1 MPYYTSADKV
11 SAEKARRRSIYRQEM
26 AVKDAEEGKTLEPSS
41 SRADEARAFAASDP
55 SMQPIQRLYN
65 ADDLI
70 NEYQKT
76 QAPTSPML
84 QGAVSQDDLSGDPQ
98 ADRLAEAE
106 AAGFMPRGGP
116 AQPPQQPQQGYV
128 NPQGGVQGQADPE
141 GYVRPTKINRDG
153 IAPTRAIYPGPSRP
167 AEPQQAPAEPDLEG
181 MRGQAMMGA
190 GFTPE
195 APSEAEKPAMEQA
208 FTQTPKDA
216 PKDDKT
222 SGSGFGDFIRGND
235 IGGLISQIGIGILTN
250 PGNPMVGLGKGV
262 SAYQQN
268 MYRKRQ
274 DQQVQENEDRVFK
287 AAETDKAERRAQAK
301 AEFAYGEKRDAVA
314 DQRYDQKWEDAEED
328 ETYDRGRD
336 TVGDERWERGF
347 QADREDASYARRSAE
362 ARAGLQDQLT
372 RAQIARAQRGDDP
385 VNGSFGFDRV
395 EAPDGTQYKV
405 RENRRTG
412 DVEYQGAG
420 GEWIKG
426 EPPGSVRATDGFV
439 GDRNSGGEKAYQKVI
454 DDGATAYTSL
464 QETRRSLDL
473 LTKADTDGTY
483 FGPGGGA
490 VQGLRQLAGSLGIS
504 DEALSKA
511 NTVEQ
516 LVALNGNATLARM
529 QQLGGNDSNE
539 ELRTILKLGFNPSD
553 TLAGNIA
560 KMRQVE
566 AAQKYLDAK
575 GSFFG
580 GFEGSQRA
588 AEAAWRRE
596 WGDKR
601 IYEGLPSDGAAA
613 ASNKTSSGTSWK
625 IVQ

>member
-84 QGAVSQDDLSGDPQ
+84 QGGSQDDLSGDPQ

-106 AAGFMPRGGP
+106 AEAAGFMPRGG
-116 AQPPQQPQQGYV
+116 PQQGYV

-208 FTQTPKDA
+208 FTETPKDA

-274 DQQVQENEDRVFK
+274 DQQVQENEDRTFK

-328 ETYDRGRD
+328 EAYDRGRD
-336 TVGDERWERGF
+336 AVGDDRWQQSF
-347 QADREDASYARRSAE
+347 DADRSDASYARRSAE
-362 ARAGLQDQLT
+362 ARASLQDQLT
-372 RAQIARAQRGDDP
+372 RSQIARNERPETPDGGEYTFTERELPD
-385 VNGSFGFDRV
+385 GSLV
-395 EAPDGTQYKV
+395 EA
-405 RENRRTG
+405 RRNKLTG
-412 DVEYQGAG
+412 AVEYDTGSGWTDKRPEGA
-420 GEWIKG
+420 IR
-426 EPPGSVRATDGFV
+426 PQDGYT
-439 GDRNSGGEKAYQKVI
+439 GDRNSLGEKSYAKTI
-454 DDGATAYTSL
+454 EEGDIARRALHT
-464 QETRRSLDL
+464 TRRSLDL
-473 LTKADTDGTY
+473 LTKADADGTY

-490 VQGLRQLAGSLGIS
+490 VQGLRQLAGGLGLS
-504 DEALSKA
+504 DEALSSA

-516 LVALNGNATLARM
+516 LVALNGEAMLKSM
-529 QQLGGNDSNE
+529 SQLGGNDSNE

-566 AAQKYLDAK
+566 AAQSYLDEK
-575 GSFFG
+575 GKFFMRHKG
-580 GFEGSQRA
+580 NSRQ
-588 AEAAWRRE
+588 AEADWIDH

-601 IYEGLPSDGAAA
+601 IYEGLPNDGAA
-613 ASNKTSSGTSWK
+613 SGGGPKTKDGRSVDDLLQQYGG
-625 IVQ
+625 